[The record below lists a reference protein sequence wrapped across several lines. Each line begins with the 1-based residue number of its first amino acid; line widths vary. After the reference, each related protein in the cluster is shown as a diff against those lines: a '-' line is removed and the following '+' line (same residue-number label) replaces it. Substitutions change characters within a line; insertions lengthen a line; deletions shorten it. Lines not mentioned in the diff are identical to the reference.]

1 MPAEF
6 WDRVELAIFE
16 LWRLPSQPL
25 DQEAFCTVLSK
36 FDNLSFGKDFSN
48 LLSPKDIIEFLDSD
62 DFQYDDLFAWKSRA
76 ALDKS
81 V

>member
-6 WDRVELAIFE
+6 WSRVELAIFE
-16 LWRLPSQPL
+16 LCRLPSQPL